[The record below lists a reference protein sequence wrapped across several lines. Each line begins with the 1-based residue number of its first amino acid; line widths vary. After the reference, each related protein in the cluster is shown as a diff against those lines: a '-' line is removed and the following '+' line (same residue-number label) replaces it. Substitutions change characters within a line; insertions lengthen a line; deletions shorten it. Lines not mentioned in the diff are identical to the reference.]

1 MSQIRSLVAQ
11 GAAATEIAKAIGCTL
26 GTLRVK
32 CSQSGISL
40 RRRNPA
46 APRKAS
52 VSKRLSFALSN
63 DVAIR
68 LKQRAEN
75 KKMTTEDFAV
85 ALLEAIV
92 RDNLYDAVIDGGI
105 EEEFTHR
112 GFKRPPGT

>member
-1 MSQIRSLVAQ
+1 MAQ
-11 GAAATEIAKAIGCTL
+11 GTAATEIAKAIGCTL

-32 CSQSGISL
+32 CSQTGISL
-40 RRRNPA
+40 RRQNSA